1 MSVHWHDFPIGY
13 FPPTTTPSCTFVT
26 LWQLFDS
33 IWLFGARQSNKQASD
48 QANERRK
55 SERTDGPSD
64 NGSCWQNRVADSGR
78 AWRGTVI
85 WVSKIYKWKMWSL
98 AAPAQDTAQGSEGQR
113 GNTHINLILW
123 QTKWTNIQLK
133 MYYFK
138 IVFFSIW
145 FYLQSRLMP
154 AERHFLKRQYWQRFR
169 FKRITR
175 HLPSRRQ
182 RYSICFCMLRRKKPC
197 KMNSKWKLI

>member
-138 IVFFSIW
+138 IVFF
-145 FYLQSRLMP
+145 
-154 AERHFLKRQYWQRFR
+154 FR
-169 FKRITR
+169 FGFT
-175 HLPSRRQ
+175 
-182 RYSICFCMLRRKKPC
+182 YSLDSCPPRGISWSDNIGNDFDSNVSPDIYHHAGNDIQFVFVCCDERNPA
-197 KMNSKWKLI
+197 KWIVNGN